1 MQSQLHTKTKNVENM
16 KFLLVPLNDI
26 VFFCKIDSKILRL
39 SVRGQENV
47 KRFNRKKYHCDGD

>member
-1 MQSQLHTKTKNVENM
+1 M

-47 KRFNRKKYHCDGD
+47 KRFNRKKYYCDGD